1 MLSLIRVITA
11 PPEVLIGI
19 NQTKIIAL
27 SICVIIFLVE
37 TRDLDKE
44 FYIALTNANITIKL
58 VYRLLIAF
66 IAVIAAWS
74 KNPQIRDVLETTK

>member
-58 VYRLLIAF
+58 VARLLIAF

-74 KNPQIRDVLETTK
+74 KNHQIRDLLVTTK

>member
-58 VYRLLIAF
+58 AARLLIAF
-66 IAVIAAWS
+66 ISVIAAWS